1 MEHFVIIVNGWKRF
15 VIIVNGWKPL
25 TIITKDSILD
35 SIMDT
40 KDSIF
45 IIMPNIIKLILISEI
60 LKITFLKCYSFP
72 GFFSLN
78 WFRKFFFCASWKY
91 TSKLAYNIKL
101 AFVTKLHR
109 NHGWNFWIFLL
120 KKRAVHISFLSRF
133 SFTNIFK
140 IPMTAGEGESYL
152 F

>member
-15 VIIVNGWKPL
+15 VIIVNDWKPL

-35 SIMDT
+35 T

-45 IIMPNIIKLILISEI
+45 IMMLNIIKLILISEI

-78 WFRKFFFCASWKY
+78 
-91 TSKLAYNIKL
+91 
-101 AFVTKLHR
+101 
-109 NHGWNFWIFLL
+109 
-120 KKRAVHISFLSRF
+120 
-133 SFTNIFK
+133 
-140 IPMTAGEGESYL
+140 
-152 F
+152 